1 MSTEGGAAG
10 AVISLRATLA
20 NSKWLGTACPKCSGV
35 FAVADQ
41 VVLCPSCFSAH
52 HASCWGENGNT
63 CAKDQTPGRI
73 IEPRGRGAS
82 PASEVPR
89 PVQAPAAPAPAAPA
103 PAAPVAPPAAVARPA
118 APTKPAAPA
127 APAKGAGPAV
137 RDAKGLRP
145 MDGVRARIESAT
157 SGLAPVF
164 GTAIDEVTVTVPPE
178 NLPEAARR
186 LKETDGL
193 KFDYLRCLSGVDYQ
207 SDGIEVVYHLFST
220 RLAQKCVLKTRLAAE
235 GDAVGTVTTVWAGA
249 DWHERETAEM
259 FNIRFEGHPY
269 PEPLLLERDDQGT
282 IVPGPVLLKRF
293 KLRPKEPPAQY
304 GFPEEE

>member
-1 MSTEGGAAG
+1 MSTEGGAPG
-10 AVISLRATLA
+10 AAISLRATLA

-52 HASCWGENGNT
+52 HATCWRENGNT
-63 CAKDQTPGRI
+63 CANDQTSGRI
-73 IEPRGRGAS
+73 IEPRVRGAS
-82 PASEVPR
+82 PAVETPA
-89 PVQAPAAPAPAAPA
+89 PVSAPAPDAP
-103 PAAPVAPPAAVARPA
+103 VARPA
-118 APTKPAAPA
+118 APAKPAAPA
-127 APAKGAGPAV
+127 AAPVRGAGPAV

-145 MDGVRARIESAT
+145 IDGVRARIQSAT
-157 SGLAPVF
+157 NDLAPVF

-178 NLPEAARR
+178 NLPETARR

>member
-1 MSTEGGAAG
+1 M
-10 AVISLRATLA
+10 
-20 NSKWLGTACPKCSGV
+20 
-35 FAVADQ
+35 
-41 VVLCPSCFSAH
+41 
-52 HASCWGENGNT
+52 
-63 CAKDQTPGRI
+63 
-73 IEPRGRGAS
+73 
-82 PASEVPR
+82 
-89 PVQAPAAPAPAAPA
+89 
-103 PAAPVAPPAAVARPA
+103 
-118 APTKPAAPA
+118 
-127 APAKGAGPAV
+127 